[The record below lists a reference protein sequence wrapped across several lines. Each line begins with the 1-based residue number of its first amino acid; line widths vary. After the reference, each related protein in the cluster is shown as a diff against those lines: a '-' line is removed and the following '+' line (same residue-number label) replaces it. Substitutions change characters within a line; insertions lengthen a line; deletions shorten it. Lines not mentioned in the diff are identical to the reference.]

1 MIKTLLAIGTATAI
15 PSLYIAYAIS
25 AIKRD
30 SKNFKKELE
39 LRKIEYDKDGTEEK
53 LMNKYLKDIISNEAS
68 AITKL
73 KAKEYTNKK
82 EFLSLMEIVKTA
94 ESEKAHSIVTPAR
107 KKLEL
112 GDFEWGVVEYEETM
126 DKIDIEKMERQ
137 KQIDLEV
144 KKSLIDVKKKYQ
156 GMPIAQIKNSFSR

>member
-1 MIKTLLAIGTATAI
+1 MNEILLTIGTSATI
-15 PSLYIAYAIS
+15 PLLITAMVLHEKA
-25 AIKRD
+25 AIKKERAKIKERIEKYE
-30 SKNFKKELE
+30 KN
-39 LRKIEYDKDGTEEK
+39 GTEKK
-53 LMNKYLKDIISNEAS
+53 LMDKYLKDIISNEAS

-82 EFLSLMEIVKTA
+82 EFLNLMEIVKTA